1 MQAQVLGQ
9 ARVLALV
16 LVQAQAQVLVS
27 AASQSSGR
35 SSGLAARKYPPLQV
49 TGRVTYRLGRH

>member
-1 MQAQVLGQ
+1 MQAQVLGL

-27 AASQSSGR
+27 AASRSSGR
-35 SSGLAARKYPPLQV
+35 SSGLAAQPPPQV
-49 TGRVTYRLGRH
+49 RS